1 MAAPTLNDF
10 IVVLCSVDKM
20 RRRETK
26 GKSKRWESE
35 RVEQEKG
42 GMEGGEMKE

>member
-20 RRRETK
+20 RRETK
-26 GKSKRWESE
+26 GKSKRWKSE
-35 RVEQEKG
+35 RVQQEKG
-42 GMEGGEMKE
+42 GMEGGEMQE